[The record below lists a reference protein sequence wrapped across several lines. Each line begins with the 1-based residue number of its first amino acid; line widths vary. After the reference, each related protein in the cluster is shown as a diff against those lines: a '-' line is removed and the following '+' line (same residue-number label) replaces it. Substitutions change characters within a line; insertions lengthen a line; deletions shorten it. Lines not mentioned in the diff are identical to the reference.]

1 MAEERERIL
10 MAGLP
15 ARRLAG
21 LSVSKPGK
29 LIVRNAY

>member
-1 MAEERERIL
+1 

-15 ARRLAG
+15 AGRLAG